1 MTSRISLAQRSAAS
15 LAVCLTVLAS
25 GGMLRAQED
34 TTAPV
39 YRMPAPELVALVD
52 QPITP
57 AVSISPDQEQML
69 FMHIPGLMTI
79 EDLAQPEL
87 RIAGMRINPRTNGPS
102 RARYYVRLVLRPVAG
117 GSQVPITGLPDK
129 PKLGGVRWS
138 PDASHFAF
146 TNTVDDGIE
155 LWVAETASGAAR
167 RLTGPR
173 LNAARGTP
181 YYWLPDGKSLAVRLV
196 PAGRG
201 AFPGRSEVPA
211 GPVIQEN
218 LGRVAPARTYQDLLK
233 NPDDE
238 ALFEHHLLA
247 QVALVDVE
255 SGSVREIGPAGLINR
270 AQPSPDGQFLLVQA
284 VHRPFSYLVPASRF
298 PSRTDV
304 WDLDGS
310 TVATI
315 AEQPLADN
323 VPTGFG
329 AVPTGKRSISWRAD
343 ADATLYWVEAQD
355 GGDPR
360 ADAEERDRVYTL
372 AAPFDA
378 EPEPLA
384 SLGLRYAGVM
394 WGDDGLALVTE
405 IWFSSREMRTWIVR
419 PGVPEAE
426 PRLLFERSMED
437 SYNNPGSP
445 VMMDTPAGTSVL
457 LTADGGNTLYLVGE
471 GASPEGNRPFLDR
484 LNVTTGQTERLW
496 RSEAPYYE
504 RPVDLLGGGVDRMF
518 TRRESV
524 TEPPDYF
531 IRDLTNGQL
540 TQLTE
545 FEHPTPQLADVK
557 KELIRYK
564 RSDGVDL
571 TATLYLPAD
580 HKESDGPLPVLMWA
594 YPTEY
599 KSADLAGQ
607 LTDSPYRFV
616 RVSYWGALPMLTQ
629 GWAVLDDPS
638 LPIIGEGDEEPN
650 DTFVDQLVAG
660 AQAAVDEMVRRG
672 VGDPD
677 RMAIGGHSYGA
688 FMTGNL
694 LAHSDLFRTGIAR
707 SGAYNRSL
715 TPFGFQREERT
726 FWEAPEIYFAMSPFM
741 HADDVDEPIL
751 MIHGEADNNSGTFPL
766 QSRRFYNALKG
777 HGATARLVML
787 PLESHGYSARESI
800 LHMLWEEQQWLKRW
814 VEDAPRRMP
823 AATTTDEAP

>member
-1 MTSRISLAQRSAAS
+1 
-15 LAVCLTVLAS
+15 
-25 GGMLRAQED
+25 MLRAQED

-69 FMHIPGLMTI
+69 FMHVPGLMTI

-310 TVATI
+310 TV
-315 AEQPLADN
+315 
-323 VPTGFG
+323 
-329 AVPTGKRSISWRAD
+329 
-343 ADATLYWVEAQD
+343 
-355 GGDPR
+355 
-360 ADAEERDRVYTL
+360 
-372 AAPFDA
+372 
-378 EPEPLA
+378 
-384 SLGLRYAGVM
+384 
-394 WGDDGLALVTE
+394 
-405 IWFSSREMRTWIVR
+405 
-419 PGVPEAE
+419 
-426 PRLLFERSMED
+426 
-437 SYNNPGSP
+437 
-445 VMMDTPAGTSVL
+445 
-457 LTADGGNTLYLVGE
+457 
-471 GASPEGNRPFLDR
+471 
-484 LNVTTGQTERLW
+484 
-496 RSEAPYYE
+496 
-504 RPVDLLGGGVDRMF
+504 
-518 TRRESV
+518 
-524 TEPPDYF
+524 
-531 IRDLTNGQL
+531 
-540 TQLTE
+540 
-545 FEHPTPQLADVK
+545 
-557 KELIRYK
+557 
-564 RSDGVDL
+564 
-571 TATLYLPAD
+571 
-580 HKESDGPLPVLMWA
+580 
-594 YPTEY
+594 
-599 KSADLAGQ
+599 
-607 LTDSPYRFV
+607 
-616 RVSYWGALPMLTQ
+616 
-629 GWAVLDDPS
+629 
-638 LPIIGEGDEEPN
+638 
-650 DTFVDQLVAG
+650 
-660 AQAAVDEMVRRG
+660 
-672 VGDPD
+672 
-677 RMAIGGHSYGA
+677 
-688 FMTGNL
+688 
-694 LAHSDLFRTGIAR
+694 
-707 SGAYNRSL
+707 
-715 TPFGFQREERT
+715 
-726 FWEAPEIYFAMSPFM
+726 
-741 HADDVDEPIL
+741 
-751 MIHGEADNNSGTFPL
+751 
-766 QSRRFYNALKG
+766 
-777 HGATARLVML
+777 
-787 PLESHGYSARESI
+787 SHR
-800 LHMLWEEQQWLKRW
+800 
-814 VEDAPRRMP
+814 
-823 AATTTDEAP
+823 